1 MVRFQLRGTF
11 PVKCFLLVLSCML
24 VLGVA
29 DAYAQKKKTR
39 RPVKTRRITPK
50 KQKLPVD
57 SVVIFAYW
65 TEHGVETSGVQL
77 RRKGNDYLLTAIL
90 TENIRTSLQQALDY
104 SKRTTQER
112 ISNGWLDEEVSFDD
126 SIRISQ
132 MPGME
137 VKVPKT
143 VADKVAEMA
152 AEGYSSPLKKYY
164 TTEEDEYLT
173 GGSWWSMKMQLP
185 GKELVSSG
193 GRNSNGPRWVFDVYD
208 YLYSL
213 KVKNKWKMKRP

>member
-1 MVRFQLRGTF
+1 MR
-11 PVKCFLLVLSCML
+11 KCLFIILCLLVMGT
-24 VLGVA
+24 VNA
-29 DAYAQKKKTR
+29 DAQTQKRKPKR
-39 RPVKTRRITPK
+39 AVKTLRTVK
-50 KQKLPVD
+50 AKQKQPVD

-90 TENIRTSLQQALDY
+90 TENIRISLQQALDY

-137 VKVPKT
+137 VKVPKK
-143 VADKVAEMA
+143 VADKVVEMA
-152 AEGYSSPLKKYY
+152 AEGYSSPLK
-164 TTEEDEYLT
+164 
-173 GGSWWSMKMQLP
+173 
-185 GKELVSSG
+185 
-193 GRNSNGPRWVFDVYD
+193 R
-208 YLYSL
+208 
-213 KVKNKWKMKRP
+213 

>member
-1 MVRFQLRGTF
+1 MR
-11 PVKCFLLVLSCML
+11 KCLFIILCLLVMGT
-24 VLGVA
+24 VNA
-29 DAYAQKKKTR
+29 DAQKQKRKPKR
-39 RPVKTRRITPK
+39 AVKTLRTVK
-50 KQKLPVD
+50 AKQKQPVD

-90 TENIRTSLQQALDY
+90 TENIRISLQQALDY

-137 VKVPKT
+137 VKVPKK
-143 VADKVAEMA
+143 VADKVAEMV
-152 AEGYSSPLKKYY
+152 AEGYTNPLKRYY

-193 GRNSNGPRWVFDVYD
+193 GRNSNGPSWVFDVYD
-208 YLYSL
+208 YLFSL
-213 KVKNKWKMKRP
+213 KVKNKWKMKRW

>member
-1 MVRFQLRGTF
+1 MR
-11 PVKCFLLVLSCML
+11 KCLFIIICLLVMGT
-24 VLGVA
+24 VNA
-29 DAYAQKKKTR
+29 DAQKQKRKPKR
-39 RPVKTRRITPK
+39 AVKTLRTVK
-50 KQKLPVD
+50 AKQKQPVD
-57 SVVIFAYW
+57 SVAIFAYW

-90 TENIRTSLQQALDY
+90 TENIRISLQQALDY

-137 VKVPKT
+137 VKVPKK
-143 VADKVAEMA
+143 VADKVAEMV
-152 AEGYSSPLKKYY
+152 AEGYSKPLKGYY
-164 TTEEDEYLT
+164 TTDAEEQMT
-173 GGSWWSMKMQLP
+173 GGSWWNMVMQLP
-185 GKELVSSG
+185 GKEKVASG

-213 KVKNKWKMKRP
+213 KVKNKWKMKRW